1 MAKFSSK
8 WKESKAIYTE
18 QDKIRPVEYLG
29 EAINNSQSAVDVGKW
44 ISLTKEKCKNGNI
57 EADSTSTEG
66 GSILPTT
73 TPPVRRANVQ
83 LDLEMGW
90 PGTGRLPFSCQQ
102 KKDTTFANSLF

>member
-44 ISLTKEKCKNGNI
+44 ISLTKEKCKNGII
-57 EADSTSTEG
+57 EADSTPTEG
-66 GSILPTT
+66 GIH
-73 TPPVRRANVQ
+73 PPHYHPSSQEGQCAVRFRNG
-83 LDLEMGW
+83 LTW
-90 PGTGRLPFSCQQ
+90 HR
-102 KKDTTFANSLF
+102 